1 MSASNQPRIWMS
13 QSQAKIGDAIR
24 VRAQIG
30 HKMET
35 GLRLD
40 DDGKIKARDIVT
52 HFEALFEGE
61 KIFIVQLG
69 PANARN
75 PYVEFTFSAQ
85 KSGVLQLKWTGDNGF
100 QMQAEKSLAVQ

>member
-13 QSQAKIGDAIR
+13 QNQAKIGDTIR

-40 DDGKIKARDIVT
+40 ENGNIKPRDIVT
-52 HFEALFEGE
+52 HFEAIFAGE
-61 KIFIVQLG
+61 KIFATDFA
-69 PANARN
+69 PATARN
-75 PYVEFTFSAQ
+75 PYIEFTFSAQ
-85 KSGVLQLKWTGDNGF
+85 KTGTLQFKWLGDNGF
-100 QMQAEKSLAVQ
+100 QMQAEKNLSVQ